1 MRWDNE
7 RMYVGAYIEETN
19 LWATLDTHDSPIWT
33 ENGFELLMDVDG
45 TMFNYKQV
53 QINTLGTMMDQILY
67 KSPWDAAVNETVRE
81 KVWHPDARKEVY
93 AEGTINTP
101 GDVDK
106 FWSVEMSFSF
116 KNLAERSL
124 RNQDEPRDNE
134 VWFLQFGRSEK
145 NLTVVDGKYKVVPNS
160 KTDWWSWGP
169 CGAINLHLQDRWGL
183 VQFKKNVNDK
193 IFQFENWHIYK
204 SLFDVRDAMEKYKGE
219 NGRYTDAIEELDV
232 PPYLLSRVC
241 VEIPKIEL
249 VSKINSTAHDF
260 DVTIKSMFISHKPA
274 HIRSD
279 RYVTYE

>member
-19 LWATLDTHDSPIWT
+19 LWATLDEHDSSIWK

-53 QINTLGTMMDQILY
+53 QINVLGTMMDQILY
-67 KSPWDAAVNETVRE
+67 KSPWDAVNESIRE
-81 KVWHPDARKEVY
+81 ATWHPDARKEVHV
-93 AEGTINTP
+93 EGTINTP

-106 FWSVEMSFSF
+106 YWSVEMSFSF
-116 KNLAERSL
+116 KKLAEKSIRV
-124 RNQDEPRDNE
+124 QDEPSNNE
-134 VWFLQFGRSEK
+134 VWFLQFGRSER
-145 NLTVVDGKYKVVPNS
+145 NLTVEDGKYKVVPKS

-183 VQFKKNVNDK
+183 IQFKKNLNDK
-193 IFQFENWHIYK
+193 LFQYDKWHIYK
-204 SLFDVRDAMEKYKGE
+204 SLFDTMYAMKKYKAV
-219 NGRYTDAIEELDV
+219 NGRYTTAVEELDL

-241 VEIPKIEL
+241 VDIPKIKL
-249 VSKINSTAHDF
+249 VRHDNAPEDF
-260 DVTIKSMFISHKPA
+260 EVTIQSKFVSHRPA

-279 RYVTYE
+279 RYVTFA